1 MKIPFWRVV
10 VPVALV
16 MAVVGCA
23 SDEED
28 EVVISPLPVF
38 DAKFSPKLAWQTT
51 LSTTLSED
59 AQDVAAELWYGLW
72 PWAGVRSQ
80 EGRAADYDVRT
91 QLIPLWYNDTF
102 YVVNRE
108 GLLVAL
114 DAQGEVKFRRW
125 LSSTISAGVSAS
137 SGRLFVATPE
147 GEVISLNAE
156 NGEEQWRN
164 VVSSEVISVPSVAD
178 GFVVVRCVDGKLFAL
193 DMETGERKWFVDR
206 NVPALTQRGTSTPAV
221 VGGLVLAGFD
231 NGKVSAFRLQD
242 GKDLWEKRVGQ
253 PTGRSEIER
262 IADVDADPLVFGSTM
277 YAASFNGSVIA
288 VDLRNG
294 ETTWQRD
301 MSTYRN
307 MGVDAQMLF
316 VSTSQG
322 HISAI
327 DRRNGFIVWTQKAL
341 ENRFLTAPVAWNDLI
356 VIGDSEGYL
365 HFIDR
370 NDGHF
375 VAGSRFDSDGFQAP
389 PQVLNDK
396 LVVYGNSD
404 KLAVYTG
411 MGDFEAQTR
420 LDCRLVNSRVYGCFG
435 ESTTTKSPY
444 Q

>member
-1 MKIPFWRVV
+1 MKKMNWRIAL
-10 VPVALV
+10 PVAVAL
-16 MAVVGCA
+16 AVSGCA
-23 SDEED
+23 SDDED
-28 EVVISPLPVF
+28 EVVIAPLPVF
-38 DAKFSPKLAWQTT
+38 EAKFSPKLEWETQIDT
-51 LSTTLSED
+51 SIGED
-59 AQDVAAELWYGLW
+59 ITDVLAGTWYGLW

-80 EGRAADYDVRT
+80 ADRAAEYDVRT
-91 QLIPLWYNDTF
+91 QLIPLWYNETY

-108 GLLVAL
+108 GLLTAF
-114 DAQGEVKFRRW
+114 DASGKEKFRRW
-125 LSSTISAGVSAS
+125 LSTPISAGVSAS
-137 SGRLFVATPE
+137 AGYLFVATPE
-147 GEVISLNAE
+147 GEVIALNAD
-156 NGEEQWRN
+156 NGDEKWRN
-164 VVSSEVISVPSVAD
+164 VVSSEIISTPSVAD

-193 DMETGERKWFVDR
+193 DIETGERKWFVDR

-294 ETTWQRD
+294 ETLWQRD

-307 MGVDAQMLF
+307 MGIDAQMLF
-316 VSTSQG
+316 VSTAQG

-327 DRRNGFIVWTQKAL
+327 DRRNGFVVWTQKAL
-341 ENRFLTAPVAWNDLI
+341 ENRFLTAPVMWNDYV
-356 VIGDSEGYL
+356 VIGDSEGYI
-365 HFIDR
+365 HFLDR

-375 VAGSRFDSDGFQAP
+375 VSGGRFDADGYQAP
-389 PQVLNDK
+389 PQVFNDK
-396 LVVYGNSD
+396 LVLYGNSG
-404 KLAVYTG
+404 KLSVYAG
-411 MGDFEAQTR
+411 VGEFEGQSR
-420 LDCRLVNSRVYGCFG
+420 LKCRLLNARVYGCFG
-435 ESTTTKSPY
+435 GTSATDSPY

>member
-1 MKIPFWRVV
+1 VT
-10 VPVALV
+10 ALS
-16 MAVVGCA
+16 GCA

-28 EVVISPLPVF
+28 EVVVAPLPVF
-38 DAKFSPKLAWQTT
+38 DAKFSPKLEWQTT
-51 LSTTLSED
+51 IESNFGED
-59 AQDVAAELWYGLW
+59 LADVVAETWYGLW
-72 PWAGVRSQ
+72 PWAGVRDQ
-80 EGRAADYDVRT
+80 EGRAADYAVST
-91 QLIPLWYNDTF
+91 QLIPLWYNDLY
-102 YVVNRE
+102 YVVSRE
-108 GLLVAL
+108 GLLLAL
-114 DAQGEVKFRRW
+114 APNGEIKFRRW
-125 LSSTISAGVSAS
+125 LGTKISAGVSAS

-147 GEVISLNAE
+147 GEVIALNAE
-156 NGEEQWRN
+156 NGDEQWRN
-164 VVSSEVISVPSVAD
+164 VVSSEIISMPSVAD

-193 DMETGERKWFVDR
+193 DMESGERKWFVDR

-231 NGKVSAFRLQD
+231 NGKVSAFRLAD

-307 MGVDAQMLF
+307 MGIDAQMLF
-316 VSTSQG
+316 VSSAQG

-327 DRRNGFIVWTQKAL
+327 DRRNGFVVWTQKAL
-341 ENRFLTAPVAWNDLI
+341 ENRYLTAPVAWNDFI

-375 VAGSRFDSDGFQAP
+375 IAGSKFDGDGYQAP

-396 LVVYGNSD
+396 LVLYGNSG
-404 KLAVYTG
+404 KFAVYAG

-420 LDCRLVNSRVYGCFG
+420 LDCRQINSRVYGCFG
-435 ESTTTKSPY
+435 ESSSTNSPY